1 MSTYKL
7 SCFFLLNASL
17 LKEYKKLKYLL
28 TYIKRKDYLSEAFFF
43 LMFQAYSIIFQHLY
57 TLKSDQHHKSSCHL
71 SP

>member
-28 TYIKRKDYLSEAFFF
+28 TYIKSKDYLTEAFFF
-43 LMFQAYSIIFQHLY
+43 FNVSGIQHY
-57 TLKSDQHHKSSCHL
+57 L
-71 SP
+71 STSVHSKE